1 MSVPD
6 EVRTVAGSR
15 RIELV
20 WQNEV
25 HGLTFRCVGAA
36 DAVFV
41 KWAPAGSGLQLAD
54 ETARLRWAAPWTPVP
69 RVLDSGSSGAGDWLV
84 TAALDGVSA
93 VDAPWSDRPAV
104 AVTAIGEGLRAF
116 HEALPVEQCPFSWS
130 VDVRVA
136 EAHRRTAAGRQEPH
150 RWHAENKHLS
160 PDEALRVLA
169 EPPAVDRL
177 VVCHGD
183 ACSPNT
189 LVAADGS
196 WAGHV
201 DLGSLG
207 VADRWADLAIATWS
221 ADWNYGPG
229 WQDRLLDAYGIDAGD
244 EERTSYYRLL
254 WDLT

>member
-1 MSVPD
+1 M
-6 EVRTVAGSR
+6 RTVAGSR
-15 RIELV
+15 RIEVV
-20 WQNEV
+20 WENEL
-25 HGLTFRCVGAA
+25 HGLTFRCVGVT

-41 KWAPAGSGLQLAD
+41 KWAPAGSGLRLAD
-54 ETARLRWAAPWTPVP
+54 ETARLRWAAPLTPVP
-69 RVLDSGSSGAGDWLV
+69 PVLDFGSSGAGDWLV
-84 TAALDGVSA
+84 TAALDGDSA
-93 VDAPWSDRPAV
+93 VDSPWSDRPAV

-136 EAHRRTAAGRQEPH
+136 EAQRRTAAGHQEPY
-150 RWHAENKHLS
+150 RWHSEYQHLS
-160 PDEALRVLA
+160 LDEALRVLA
-169 EPPAVDRL
+169 EPPPVDRL

-196 WAGHV
+196 CAGHV

-229 WQDRLLDAYGIDAGD
+229 WQERLLDAYGIDADD
-244 EERTSYYRLL
+244 EDRTTYYRLL